1 MSKVEM
7 LIYICMAFFILL
19 ALPLEDVAPWVMGG
33 IGFAG
38 SLLGIVAWNVLNEN
52 TGNGGEDENK

>member
-1 MSKVEM
+1 MSKIEILFYVAF
-7 LIYICMAFFILL
+7 AFFILL
-19 ALPLEDVAPWVMGG
+19 ALPLEDVSPLVMGG

-52 TGNGGEDENK
+52 VERDDD

>member
-38 SLLGIVAWNVLNEN
+38 SLLGIVAWNVL
-52 TGNGGEDENK
+52 DESWRDEE

>member
-1 MSKVEM
+1 MSKLEM
-7 LIYICMAFFILL
+7 LIYVGMAFFILL

-38 SLLGIVAWNVLNEN
+38 SLLGIVAWNVLDESW
-52 TGNGGEDENK
+52 GDEDD

>member
-1 MSKVEM
+1 MSKIEILFYV
-7 LIYICMAFFILL
+7 AFACSILL
-19 ALPLEDVAPWVMGG
+19 ALPLEDVSPLVMGG

-52 TGNGGEDENK
+52 VERDDD

>member
-1 MSKVEM
+1 MSKLEM
-7 LIYICMAFFILL
+7 LIYVCMAFFILL
-19 ALPLEDVAPWVMGG
+19 ALPLEDASPLVIGG

-52 TGNGGEDENK
+52 VERDDD